1 MITIILALLTGIIIG
16 GILISIISFLMI
28 MENKGEWTDE
38 VYFTSKDIKE

>member
-1 MITIILALLTGIIIG
+1 MIGIILALLTGIIIV

-28 MENKGEWTDE
+28 MENKGDWTDE